1 MHALSP
7 LVLRHVSF
15 CRWGDRPRKEELSQV
30 YAFLTPGSG
39 PFNGLSWS
47 AVSVPHLSKEF
58 FLVPLRECQ
67 EEKKWSRSCGHH
79 AVGDAQGAM
88 LTSGDLTVLSA
99 SRDHVNNV
107 GPGLMVGLPNQD
119 AQGVGK
125 LASFLGEWTQAL
137 LGTLYRV
144 WGLETTLNYLNHTL
158 QYSHGM
164 NSTHLKL
171 TRFSYFLW

>member
-15 CRWGDRPRKEELSQV
+15 CRWGDRPREGR
-30 YAFLTPGSG
+30 AFSG
-39 PFNGLSWS
+39 LCFPHSWLRPLQWLSWS

-107 GPGLMVGLPNQD
+107 GPGMMVGLPNQD